1 MMQAAQGILR
11 PSCPSHPERMECA
24 PSHHHCSS
32 INPHGTQQ
40 ISSRLRV
47 VPRSHLLEECQQP
60 FSSQVL
66 TFFLQTVDEMRAQKF
81 CPASFSKSPTDI
93 LLPLPGH
100 AHRAPSMALREKQ
113 RTCSKRFP
121 ERAAKAGRAR
131 GPTPQKSQNTR
142 EERREI
148 ECESDLRGVA
158 LHFTWPQTPP
168 AIGGGSSSRN
178 ANLTRSAGSRQPQ
191 RPACVTLVL
200 FLCAAR
206 AIIARAII

>member
-1 MMQAAQGILR
+1 
-11 PSCPSHPERMECA
+11 
-24 PSHHHCSS
+24 
-32 INPHGTQQ
+32 
-40 ISSRLRV
+40 
-47 VPRSHLLEECQQP
+47 
-60 FSSQVL
+60 
-66 TFFLQTVDEMRAQKF
+66 MRAQKF
-81 CPASFSKSPTDI
+81 CPASFSKSTVNI

-148 ECESDLRGVA
+148 ECESDLRGVT

-168 AIGGGSSSRN
+168 ATGGSSSSRN
-178 ANLTRSAGSRQPQ
+178 ATRSGPLRLARSGALRLLYAPASAARVRDAGAFSARCARHNLIVGRPSGANKATLLADSACARAQTGRAGASMGAASGTSPAEGRPLPNLTRD
-191 RPACVTLVL
+191 CV
-200 FLCAAR
+200 
-206 AIIARAII
+206 

>member
-1 MMQAAQGILR
+1 MLSNRISQIKSRPKERNTSAELPVAASGTDGMRAVPPPLLID
-11 PSCPSHPERMECA
+11 
-24 PSHHHCSS
+24 SS
-32 INPHGTQQ
+32 ITHHAG
-40 ISSRLRV
+40 SLRACCV
-47 VPRSHLLEECQQP
+47 FHKECQET
-60 FSSQVL
+60 FSSSL

-121 ERAAKAGRAR
+121 ERAAKASRAR

-142 EERREI
+142 EESREI
-148 ECESDLRGVA
+148 ECDSDLRGVA

-178 ANLTRSAGSRQPQ
+178 ATRSGPLR
-191 RPACVTLVL
+191 L
-200 FLCAAR
+200 AR
-206 AIIARAII
+206 SGA

>member
-1 MMQAAQGILR
+1 MAR
-11 PSCPSHPERMECA
+11 VS
-24 PSHHHCSS
+24 
-32 INPHGTQQ
+32 
-40 ISSRLRV
+40 SSRFASSR
-47 VPRSHLLEECQQP
+47 
-60 FSSQVL
+60 FSSKKSVSTLSPHKVL
-66 TFFLQTVDEMRAQKF
+66 TFFLQTVDAMRAQKF
-81 CPASFSKSPTDI
+81 CPASFSKSPLYT

-113 RTCSKRFP
+113 RDCTSRFP
-121 ERAAKAGRAR
+121 ERAAKASRAR

-178 ANLTRSAGSRQPQ
+178 ATRSGPLR
-191 RPACVTLVL
+191 L
-200 FLCAAR
+200 AR
-206 AIIARAII
+206 SGALRLLLRASLSGPRA

>member
-1 MMQAAQGILR
+1 MA
-11 PSCPSHPERMECA
+11 H
-24 PSHHHCSS
+24 
-32 INPHGTQQ
+32 
-40 ISSRLRV
+40 SRSLRV

-148 ECESDLRGVA
+148 ECESDLRGVT

-168 AIGGGSSSRN
+168 ATGGSSSSRN
-178 ANLTRSAGSRQPQ
+178 ATRSGPLRLARSGALRLLYA
-191 RPACVTLVL
+191 PAS
-200 FLCAAR
+200 AAR
-206 AIIARAII
+206 VRDAGAFSARCARHNLIVGRPSGANKNRNTNNEQGTAASKGTCSE